1 MHSFISCAYKFL
13 HFLRIVKNASVHTIR
28 NYCIDLEDFKS
39 FFEEHVLGLPLEKR
53 SAKLDYRCLLSKSE
67 DVFSV
72 DGVDKRALRAYL
84 AHLSQKCSTKKTLL
98 RRLSTLRSFYKF
110 LFKEKLVS
118 CNPLDSIDSPKT
130 EKRLPVSLSYD
141 QVERLLSQP
150 DLSTYLGL
158 RDRAIMELLYSSAL
172 RISELVGMDREDLDR
187 NNLVLR
193 LMGKGKKQRNI
204 PITKNAAQ
212 WIIRYLDH
220 PERFLDGQ
228 IHQSQIDAHA
238 IFLNKWGKRI
248 TARSIDRSF
257 QSYLKASGLSGKI
270 TPHTIRHTIA
280 THWLEK
286 GMDLKTIQI
295 LLGHS
300 SLATTTIYTQV
311 SSRLKREVYDKAHPL
326 ALESSKEA

>member
-1 MHSFISCAYKFL
+1 MLHAFNSCAYKFL
-13 HFLRIVKNASVHTIR
+13 HFLRVVKNASEHTIR
-28 NYCIDLEDFKS
+28 NYCMDLEDFKS
-39 FFEEHVLGLPLEKR
+39 FFEETILQIPLEQR
-53 SAKLDYRCLLSKSE
+53 SSKLDYKRQFPKQESG
-67 DVFSV
+67 FSV
-72 DGVDKRALRAYL
+72 DEVDKRALRSYL
-84 AHLSQKCSTKKTLL
+84 AHLGGRYSTKKTLL

-110 LFKEKLVS
+110 LLKEKLIS
-118 CNPLDSIDSPKT
+118 RNPLDAIDSPKI

-150 DLSTYLGL
+150 DLSNYLGL

-172 RISELVGMDREDLDR
+172 RISELVGMNRGDFDRS
-187 NNLVLR
+187 NLMVR

-204 PITKNAAQ
+204 PITHHAAE
-212 WIIRYLDH
+212 WIIRYLEH
-220 PERFLDGQ
+220 PERFQ
-228 IHQSQIDAHA
+228 ENITHKAQSDIQA
-238 IFLNKWGKRI
+238 IFLNKWGKRL
-248 TARSIDRSF
+248 TARSVDRAF
-257 QSYLKASGLSGKI
+257 QHYLKASGLSGKI

-295 LLGHS
+295 LLGHA

-326 ALESSKEA
+326 ALES